1 MGGPRRKGRKM
12 TEMITAF
19 AQISSRYR
27 AVFCDLWGCLHNG
40 QTPFPAA
47 VAALRAFRAQ
57 GGIVV
62 LMTNAPRPFGSVAA
76 QLDRIGAPRDC
87 YDVIISSGDA
97 AQPALVTGAVGRRV
111 AFLGADKDMPF
122 FTDLPPALQGH
133 AAPQIVPLAEAE
145 GVVCTGLRDDL
156 TETPE
161 DYRAELA
168 LAKARGLT
176 MLCANPDIVVDMG
189 DKRVW
194 CAGALAK
201 AYEERGG
208 TTLYFGKP
216 HPPIYDMARRVL
228 ADRFEPIG
236 NDEILCIGDG
246 PWTDVLGGQSEGI
259 DTLFITGG
267 IAAPH
272 FGPDAA
278 HPDAALL
285 EAWLQGEGLAPT
297 YAMAHLG

>member
-1 MGGPRRKGRKM
+1 MQTGAQM
-12 TEMITAF
+12 TEMISSL
-19 AQISSRYR
+19 AQVSHRYR
-27 AVFCDLWGCLHNG
+27 AVFCDLWGCLHDG
-40 QTPFPAA
+40 KTPFPAA
-47 VAALRAFRAQ
+47 VAALQAFRAQ
-57 GGIVV
+57 GGVVV

-87 YDVIISSGDA
+87 YDLIISSGDA

-111 AFLGADKDMPF
+111 AFLGAEKDMPF
-122 FTDLPPALQGH
+122 FTDLPPALKGH
-133 AAPQIVPLAEAE
+133 AAPEIVPMAEAE
-145 GVVCTGLRDDL
+145 GVVCTGLRDDE

-161 DYRAELA
+161 DYRADLA

-189 DKRVW
+189 EKRLW

-201 AYEERGG
+201 DYEARGG
-208 TTLYFGKP
+208 AVLYFGKP
-216 HPPIYDMARRVL
+216 HPPIYDMARRAL
-228 ADRFEPIG
+228 AEKFETIG
-236 NDEILCIGDG
+236 NDDILCIGDG

-267 IAAPH
+267 IAAKH

-278 HPDAALL
+278 QPDPALL
-285 EAWLQGEGLAPT
+285 EAWLDSEGLAPT

>member
-1 MGGPRRKGRKM
+1 M

-19 AQISSRYR
+19 AQIAPRYR

-47 VAALRAFRAQ
+47 VAALQAFRAQ

-111 AFLGADKDMPF
+111 AFLGAEKDMPV

-133 AAPQIVPLAEAE
+133 TAPDIVPMAEAE

-176 MLCANPDIVVDMG
+176 LLCANPDIVVDMG

-201 AYEERGG
+201 AYEDRGG
-208 TTLYFGKP
+208 ATLYFGKP

>member
-1 MGGPRRKGRKM
+1 M

-19 AQISSRYR
+19 AQIAPRYR

-47 VAALRAFRAQ
+47 VAALQAFRAQ

-111 AFLGADKDMPF
+111 AFLGAEKDMPF

-133 AAPQIVPLAEAE
+133 TVPDIVPMAEAE

-176 MLCANPDIVVDMG
+176 LLCANPDIVVDMG

-201 AYEERGG
+201 AYEDRGG
-208 TTLYFGKP
+208 ATLYFGKP